1 MIFIFSDM
9 LASLTALML
18 LLAYA
23 FVITFTVWM
32 IVDAA
37 KHDKFWWLFLTI
49 SLPFIGAVMYYCTE
63 KKKLYEKLAK

>member
-1 MIFIFSDM
+1 MIFIFSDI
-9 LASLTALML
+9 LASFTALIL
-18 LLAYA
+18 LLTYA

-49 SLPFIGAVMYYCTE
+49 ALPFVGAVIYYFTE
-63 KKKLYEKLAK
+63 KKKLYEKVAK